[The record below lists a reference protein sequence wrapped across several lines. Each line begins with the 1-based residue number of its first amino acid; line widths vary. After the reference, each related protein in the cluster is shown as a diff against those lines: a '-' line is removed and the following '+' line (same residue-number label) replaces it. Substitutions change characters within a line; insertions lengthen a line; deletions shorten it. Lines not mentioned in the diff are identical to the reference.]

1 MSKEQ
6 KDFLKLLEKYK
17 LNLTSQEEEDQLF
30 AMIRSGKYDQ
40 KMEEHVLAS
49 LLDKANE
56 GVNLPDKKA
65 SEILFKLQTQISASK
80 QQPVMKKITGYRRWV
95 AAAAFLILSASGLYL
110 IFNPFSKTIPT
121 QAERFKNDIVPGTNK
136 ATLTLAGGKT
146 LFLDSLQAG
155 SIAKQ
160 ENTAIIKMDEGEL
173 VYNDSASLGFEMNT
187 LTIPRGGQYQL
198 TLSDGT
204 KVWLNAASSITFPS
218 AFIGKER
225 RVDIKGECYFEV
237 AKNLQKPFIV
247 NIAGKAE
254 IKVLGTHFNINAYED
269 EAVIKTTLLEGSVSV
284 SSLSNVSEEN
294 AAYLDSRILAPGEQA
309 SQNQGGELTV
319 AKVDTESIVAWK
331 DGLISCKDASI
342 QDIMREIERW
352 YDVEVE
358 YEGKVPERIFTGEI
372 SRNMNLSEV
381 LRILEFSNILFRIEG
396 RKIIVM

>member
-1 MSKEQ
+1 
-6 KDFLKLLEKYK
+6 
-17 LNLTSQEEEDQLF
+17 
-30 AMIRSGKYDQ
+30 
-40 KMEEHVLAS
+40 
-49 LLDKANE
+49 
-56 GVNLPDKKA
+56 
-65 SEILFKLQTQISASK
+65 
-80 QQPVMKKITGYRRWV
+80 MKKITGYRRWV

-198 TLSDGT
+198 TLPDGT

-218 AFIGKER
+218 AFVGKER

-254 IKVLGTHFNINAYED
+254 VKVLGP
-269 EAVIKTTLLEGSVSV
+269 TLMLM
-284 SSLSNVSEEN
+284 LMKMKP
-294 AAYLDSRILAPGEQA
+294 L
-309 SQNQGGELTV
+309 
-319 AKVDTESIVAWK
+319 
-331 DGLISCKDASI
+331 
-342 QDIMREIERW
+342 
-352 YDVEVE
+352 
-358 YEGKVPERIFTGEI
+358 
-372 SRNMNLSEV
+372 
-381 LRILEFSNILFRIEG
+381 
-396 RKIIVM
+396 